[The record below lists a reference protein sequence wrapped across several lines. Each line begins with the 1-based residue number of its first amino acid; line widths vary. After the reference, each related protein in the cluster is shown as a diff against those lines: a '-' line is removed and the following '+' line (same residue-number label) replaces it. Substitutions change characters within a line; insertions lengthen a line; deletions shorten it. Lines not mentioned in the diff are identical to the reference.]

1 MAYQLPT
8 NQCLLLAERRI
19 SDAAHATERLR
30 DADLAADLE
39 RQAREF
45 LTAATE
51 QGWTGDA
58 DATIAAHWRV
68 YLP

>member
-1 MAYQLPT
+1 MPV

-19 SDAAHATERLR
+19 SDAAHATERLH
-30 DADLAADLE
+30 DAELALDLE

-45 LTAATE
+45 LTVAAA

-58 DATIAAHWRV
+58 DKVIAAHWRV